1 VGIFKG
7 KIMSNTKPVG
17 VAYSDPDLSGGTI
30 ENTPI
35 GASVPNSVVGTTVY
49 ATTEIGYG
57 TAAEGAVTQLT
68 DKSTGVTLN
77 KSAGRITMN
86 NAALAGATAV
96 SFILTNS
103 LISTNDT
110 IIVCV
115 SSNTTG
121 SAAGAYTTYVSYLA
135 AGSALITLRNLTA
148 STSYSEAVIINYAII
163 HGQ

>member
-1 VGIFKG
+1 
-7 KIMSNTKPVG
+7 MPNTQAVG
-17 VAYSDPDLSGGTI
+17 VAYSDPEFTTCYASQELGYSSAAQGT
-30 ENTPI
+30 
-35 GASVPNSVVGTTVY
+35 
-49 ATTEIGYG
+49 
-57 TAAEGAVTQLT
+57 VTQAT

-86 NAALAGATAV
+86 NAALAGSTAV
-96 SFILTNS
+96 SFTLTNS
-103 LISTNDT
+103 LISINDT

-148 STSYSEAVIINYAII
+148 ATSYSEAVIINFAII
-163 HGQ
+163 HGAS